1 MKSNAI
7 LQCIAIAA
15 IGTWIGMI
23 HAQFRP
29 VVVSLER
36 DDPPAV
42 NGGAPAPTDNGGGQA
57 TTDGPS
63 DVEPL
68 PMSDA
73 DRLAALGL
81 EVDTDDVL
89 WIYQTGGAIFIDAR
103 NLEDF
108 VAGHVAGAEHLPPDS
123 IELQALISR
132 LSMLYGNEEHYLIYC
147 EGGDCDSSKAVARHL
162 KAAGFQNYHI
172 FTPGYEILGQL
183 EGLDIEQGEPMR
195 F

>member
-1 MKSNAI
+1 VKSNTF

-29 VVVSLER
+29 VVVSLEP
-36 DDPPAV
+36 DDPPVA
-42 NGGAPAPTDNGGGQA
+42 NGGNPAPSDNGNGA
-57 TTDGPS
+57 TTPGGPS
-63 DVEPL
+63 DVDPL

-73 DRLAALGL
+73 DRLANLGL
-81 EVDTDDVL
+81 EVEADDVV

-103 NLEDF
+103 HLDDY

-123 IELQALISR
+123 VELQALISR
-132 LSMLYGNEEHYLIYC
+132 LSMLYGTEEHYLIYC

-183 EGLDIEQGEPMR
+183 DGLDIDQGEPMR